1 MDILCKIHT
10 QGLKLRGKVV
20 FFGSLDL
27 IRLFHKCL
35 FFVALGT
42 GGFGPLAPR
51 ASGQPPLFL
60 LCIPCIWTIEGPGLD
75 TYPGIIFFIFVLG
88 MNPASTCCGLFCHQ
102 NYAFLTLEYGFFPQ
116 NVDTF
121 NKIFTSL
128 PVLVE

>member
-1 MDILCKIHT
+1 M
-10 QGLKLRGKVV
+10 V

-88 MNPASTCCGLFCHQ
+88 MNPASTCCGDQPQISKSLFIKDEK
-102 NYAFLTLEYGFFPQ
+102 NVRNKKITFLRAS
-116 NVDTF
+116 
-121 NKIFTSL
+121 ISSL
-128 PVLVE
+128 RL

>member
-1 MDILCKIHT
+1 M
-10 QGLKLRGKVV
+10 V

-88 MNPASTCCGLFCHQ
+88 MNPASTCCEQDCTS
-102 NYAFLTLEYGFFPQ
+102 NA
-116 NVDTF
+116 VDDIF
-121 NKIFTSL
+121 ALVFTS
-128 PVLVE
+128 

>member
-1 MDILCKIHT
+1 M
-10 QGLKLRGKVV
+10 V

-88 MNPASTCCGLFCHQ
+88 MNPASTCCVDIKIDILNKSCISFFILI
-102 NYAFLTLEYGFFPQ
+102 AFDHE
-116 NVDTF
+116 
-121 NKIFTSL
+121 
-128 PVLVE
+128 

>member
-1 MDILCKIHT
+1 M
-10 QGLKLRGKVV
+10 V

-88 MNPASTCCGLFCHQ
+88 MNPASTCCDLQDIKISFEYVDS
-102 NYAFLTLEYGFFPQ
+102 YAKLSLIL
-116 NVDTF
+116 DTSVR
-121 NKIFTSL
+121 KSKTQRTIL
-128 PVLVE
+128 PTHHIQLP

>member
-1 MDILCKIHT
+1 M
-10 QGLKLRGKVV
+10 V

-88 MNPASTCCGLFCHQ
+88 MNPASTCCVINILGRKTIHCVRGCLKKL
-102 NYAFLTLEYGFFPQ
+102 AVSLMFFFSLLPIL
-116 NVDTF
+116 
-121 NKIFTSL
+121 IFTKQGAYELWISHT
-128 PVLVE
+128 

>member
-1 MDILCKIHT
+1 M
-10 QGLKLRGKVV
+10 V

-88 MNPASTCCGLFCHQ
+88 MNPASTCCEKEIDIHFYIILSSALYSEANGLSF
-102 NYAFLTLEYGFFPQ
+102 A
-116 NVDTF
+116 
-121 NKIFTSL
+121 
-128 PVLVE
+128 

>member
-1 MDILCKIHT
+1 M
-10 QGLKLRGKVV
+10 V

-51 ASGQPPLFL
+51 ASGQPPLFWL
-60 LCIPCIWTIEGPGLD
+60 SIPCTWTMEGPGLD

-88 MNPASTCCGLFCHQ
+88 MNPASTCCEVEL
-102 NYAFLTLEYGFFPQ
+102 NLLTHDNISVNNQKF
-116 NVDTF
+116 
-121 NKIFTSL
+121 
-128 PVLVE
+128 